1 MHKNKDYKIIILLF
15 ALFIL
20 FLTLN
25 NLSPSLFWDE
35 NAYLGNAR
43 SHISQSRF
51 TEDYRFPL
59 LEYILAL
66 AWKLT
71 GESIFTARL
80 IMILFTLATIHLFY
94 LITKHHL
101 TNHYL
106 IFTLLFGLSPLFLK
120 WSFRIYTDIPS
131 MFFILLSYYLILKKN
146 IFLAGIFSALAFLSR
161 FPSALFPLTIGIY
174 LLYNKKP
181 KDLLLFSAGFA
192 IALFPWLLYN
202 QLTYSNPIWDLQ
214 NQYNIISTYTSSEPL
229 SKHLTN
235 ISGTL
240 GLFAILSLLGI
251 IITLKN
257 KKYFIPNLYT
267 LLSIIYYSSFVNLK
281 LERYLIM
288 ILPFI
293 YLTAFTGF
301 QLTTKNIK
309 NKKVITL
316 LLCLITI
323 YLGIFSIKSI
333 TQTLENTDCSR
344 NSSILQSVNY
354 MASKNLSHEIII
366 TNIFPYIGY
375 HINLES
381 YHIWTENIQALLIRY
396 HPAYFIH
403 SNHDGTYFNRTILDN
418 ERYLRLEQRFK
429 DNCNAE
435 VSVYKVV

>member
-1 MHKNKDYKIIILLF
+1 MHKNKDYKIVILLF
-15 ALFIL
+15 TLFIL

-71 GESIFTARL
+71 GESIFIARL
-80 IMILFTLATIHLFY
+80 IMILFTLATIYLFY

-101 TNHYL
+101 NNYHL
-106 IFTLLFGLSPLFLK
+106 IFTLLFSLSPLFLK
-120 WSFRIYTDIPS
+120 WGFRIYTDIPTI
-131 MFFILLSYYLILKKN
+131 FFILLSYYLILKKN
-146 IFLAGIFSALAFLSR
+146 IFLAGIFSATAFLSR
-161 FPSALFPLTIGIY
+161 FPSALFPLAIGIY
-174 LLYNKKP
+174 LLYTKKP
-181 KDLLLFSAGFA
+181 KDLLLFSTGFA
-192 IALFPWLLYN
+192 IALFPWFLYN

-214 NQYNIISTYTSSEPL
+214 NQYNIIGTYTSSEPL

-235 ISGTL
+235 IGNTL

-251 IITLKN
+251 LTTLKN
-257 KKYFIPNLYT
+257 KKYFIPNLYI

-281 LERYLIM
+281 LERYFIM

-301 QLTTKNIK
+301 ETITKNIK
-309 NKKVITL
+309 PKKIITL
-316 LLCLITI
+316 LLLLITI
-323 YLGIFSIKSI
+323 YLAIFSAKSI
-333 TQTLENTDCSR
+333 NTNCSR
-344 NSSILQSVNY
+344 NTSITQSVNY
-354 MASKNLSHEIII
+354 MDSKNLSTEIII

-375 HINLES
+375 HNNLES
-381 YHIWTENIQALLIRY
+381 YHLWTENIQALLIRY
-396 HPAYFIH
+396 HPSYFIH
-403 SNHDGTYFNRTILDN
+403 SNHDGTYFNRTILDK

-435 VSVYKVV
+435 VSIYKVV

>member
-1 MHKNKDYKIIILLF
+1 MHKKKDYRIIILLF
-15 ALFIL
+15 ALLIL
-20 FLTLN
+20 FLILN

-43 SHISQSRF
+43 SHISKSRF
-51 TEDYRFPL
+51 TEDFRFPL
-59 LEYILAL
+59 LEYIISI
-66 AWKLT
+66 AWKFT
-71 GESIFTARL
+71 GESIFIARI
-80 IMILFTLATIHLFY
+80 IMILFTLATIYLFY
-94 LITKHHL
+94 LISKHHL
-101 TNHYL
+101 TNYNL
-106 IFTLLFGLSPLFLK
+106 IFTFLFGLSPLFLK
-120 WSFRIYTDIPS
+120 WGFRIYTDIPTL
-131 MFFILLSYYLILKKN
+131 FFILLSYHLILKKN
-146 IFLAGIFSALAFLSR
+146 IFLAGIFSALAFLTR
-161 FPSALFPLTIGIY
+161 FPSALFPLTIAIY
-174 LLYNKKP
+174 LLYTKKP
-181 KDLLLFSAGFA
+181 KDLLLFSTGFA

-214 NQYNIISTYTSSEPL
+214 NQYNIIGTYTVKEPL
-229 SKHLTN
+229 SNHLTN
-235 ISGTL
+235 IGNTI

-251 IITLKN
+251 ITSLKN
-257 KKYFIPNLYT
+257 KKYFISNLYI
-267 LLSIIYYSSFVNLK
+267 LISIIYYSSFVNLK

-301 QLTTKNIK
+301 ELVTKNIK
-309 NKKVITL
+309 NKKIVPL
-316 LLCLITI
+316 LLLLITI

-344 NSSILQSVNY
+344 NTSITQAVNY
-354 MASKNLSHEIII
+354 MTSKNLSTEIII

-375 HINLES
+375 HNNLES

-403 SNHDGTYFNRTILDN
+403 SNHDGTYFNRTILDK

-429 DNCNAE
+429 DECNAE